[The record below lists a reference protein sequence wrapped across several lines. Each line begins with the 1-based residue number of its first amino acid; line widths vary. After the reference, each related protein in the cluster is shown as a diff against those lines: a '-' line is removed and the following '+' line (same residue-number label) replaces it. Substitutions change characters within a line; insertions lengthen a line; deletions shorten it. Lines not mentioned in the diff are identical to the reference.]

1 MFVYFLKNNYLCVY
15 GSSQTAAADI
25 LSFKNEIYSLKMSYS
40 APKSERLQVSNFG
53 PIGSVDVS
61 FGDLTILIGPQA
73 SGKSLFLEL
82 FKLVK
87 DHQHIVSTLKKYNY
101 ILGKSATLPLTEYYF
116 GEGLSELVSDS
127 TKVLL
132 NSNNVTGRLLKT
144 ALKKPAENNVESVF
158 YVPAQRILSIS
169 DGRPKNFMEFD
180 LSTPYVLRFF
190 SETLRVF
197 MQGGLGNPDVI
208 FPMNLRLKNSVKE
221 SINSSIFHNG
231 KVVIDQAGGQRKL
244 KMLVNGVKL
253 PFMTWSAG
261 QKEFLPLLLAIYC
274 LTGPTSSVVK
284 RDNYQWVIIE
294 EPEMG
299 LHPLAIESVIIEIIE
314 LMQQGFKVI
323 ISTHSPVFLDFA
335 WALQT
340 LSNLDEKQLKKAMCK
355 LFNLEGNFKNKSIFD
370 ELKSKTIKAYY
381 FSSKDNQ
388 GVKSA
393 DISSLDV
400 MDSNQIVAEWGGLS
414 SFASRATE
422 IVGEY
427 GQD

>member
-1 MFVYFLKNNYLCVY
+1 MKD
-15 GSSQTAAADI
+15 SSEKVMETV
-25 LSFKNEIYSLKMSYS
+25 K
-40 APKSERLQVSNFG
+40 VTNFG
-53 PIGSVDVS
+53 PISNVDVA

-87 DHQHIVSTLKKYNY
+87 DHKHIISTLKKYNY
-101 ILGKSATLPLTEYYF
+101 IFGKSATLPLTEYYF
-116 GEGLSELVSDS
+116 GEGLSVLKNEK
-127 TKVLL
+127 TKIVLNGKNL
-132 NSNNVTGRLLKT
+132 TSRLSNTSLRRVGEDN
-144 ALKKPAENNVESVF
+144 EESVF

-208 FPMNLRLKNSVKE
+208 FPMNLRLKNSVKD
-221 SINSSIFHNG
+221 SINASIFHDG
-231 KVVIDQAGGQRKL
+231 KVIIDQTGGQRKM

-274 LTGPTSSVVK
+274 LTGPASSVVK
-284 RDNYQWVIIE
+284 KDSYRWVIIE

-299 LHPLAIESVIIEIIE
+299 LHPQAIESVIIEIIE
-314 LMQQGFKVI
+314 LMHQGFKVI

-340 LSNLDEKQLKKAMCK
+340 LYNLDDESIKEAMCR
-355 LFNLEGNFKNKSIFD
+355 LFNIKDDKKNKSIFD
-370 ELKSKTIKAYY
+370 KLKSKTVKAYY
-381 FSSKDNQ
+381 FSPKESE
-388 GVKSA
+388 GVTST

-400 MDSNQIVAEWGGLS
+400 MDSNQIVSEWGGLS
-414 SFASRATE
+414 SFASRASD
-422 IVGEY
+422 IVSEY
-427 GQD
+427 GKD